1 MEQSGAVISTEPPRL
16 KRRELR
22 ATAEDVYKA
31 ALRLAAPLFA
41 LLGIHED
48 DDRQKVQD
56 LQQIVGDDFA
66 CLTPLRAFI
75 AGMIKAG
82 SDMAAIRAA
91 LRAHTGNVALSS
103 WITDQFASRA
113 LRAAADSAPPVS

>member
-1 MEQSGAVISTEPPRL
+1 MDQSGEEVSTEPPRL
-16 KRRELR
+16 KRREPR
-22 ATAEDVYKA
+22 TAAEDVDEA

-75 AGMIKAG
+75 VGMTKAG

-91 LRAHTGNVALSS
+91 LRSHTGNVALSS
-103 WITDQFASRA
+103 WIADQFASRA
-113 LRAAADSAPPVS
+113 LRSFAVSASPVS

>member
-1 MEQSGAVISTEPPRL
+1 MERSGAVISTEPPRL
-16 KRRELR
+16 KKRELR
-22 ATAEDVYKA
+22 ATAEDVYEA

-56 LQQIVGDDFA
+56 LKHIIGDDFA

-91 LRAHTGNVALSS
+91 LRALTGNVALSS

-113 LRAAADSAPPVS
+113 LRSFAVSASPVS